1 MRTELDSICLQYRAK
16 CFNML
21 YKYKASSKRRKLM
34 FTSPFRSGAKHTQ
47 MGYQSLIGQNNSLNQ
62 QKKEKFNQCSK
73 KCDELRAKGAHV
85 DVMIG
90 GM

>member
-1 MRTELDSICLQYRAK
+1 
-16 CFNML
+16 
-21 YKYKASSKRRKLM
+21 
-34 FTSPFRSGAKHTQ
+34 

-85 DVMIG
+85 DVMMGGCDCVLCGLVGKPGIIG
-90 GM
+90 SKENQTDIYKSPRLYSMNYLKSISDPAQEFT